1 MNRLARVWRRRG
13 PIAHTTLYGLVRSS
27 AVYALAT
34 MASPLTSLVLAPFLT
49 RHLGARDY
57 GLLVVLNTAI
67 GLIAGVTQLG
77 LSSAFFRAYSYDY
90 SSREDRGAVLTTAFA
105 LLFPVALIAFIGAVF
120 TAGPVAS
127 QVFGRSS
134 SVDLVVLALAVVVVQ
149 NLAVPAFAWMRA
161 EGRAA
166 LFAIVSI
173 ANLAVTLSAN
183 VVLVGVLQWGVAGS
197 MIATGSG
204 FAAVVLATAPAL
216 VRQLG
221 SPRIEIAR
229 NLLSFGVPQVPNVL
243 ALWALQLSDRFLL
256 AHFRSLAETARYA
269 VAYSLGMIV
278 SIAVVSPLALAWPT
292 AMYAIAKRADARQR
306 FRFVLT
312 TACLLFL
319 FLAFALSIVGEI
331 LLYRLFSNAFR
342 SAAWVIPLVS
352 ESMAIYGMY
361 MLLTLGISL
370 RRKTWLAS
378 AVTLGAATSNVLLNL
393 LLIPQFGAMG
403 AATSTLLAYLGLATA
418 AYFVNQRLYPIEL
431 PVGRLVAAVAIG
443 MLLYGASYM
452 VGLVTGPQ
460 WVLPAQILGLF
471 AYSACLVGLGVRS
484 ILPFLRQASLLNRG
498 ESVMGSTPTTS

>member
-1 MNRLARVWRRRG
+1 MNRLAQLWRRRG
-13 PIAHTTLYGLVRSS
+13 PIAHTTLYALVRSS

-34 MASPLTSLVLAPFLT
+34 MASPVTSLVLAPFLT

-67 GLIAGVTQLG
+67 GLTAGLTQLG

-90 SSREDRGAVLTTAFA
+90 SSRGDRGAVLTTAFT
-105 LLFPVALIAFIGAVF
+105 LLFPVALVAFIIAVL
-120 TAGPVAS
+120 TAGTVAS

-134 SVDLVVLALAVVVVQ
+134 SADLVVIALAVVIVQ

-166 LFAIVSI
+166 LFALISI

-183 VVLVGVLQWGVAGS
+183 VILVGVFHGGVAGS
-197 MIATGSG
+197 LIATGSG
-204 FAAVVLATAPAL
+204 FATVVLATAPAL

-221 SPRIEIAR
+221 FPRIEIAR
-229 NLLSFGVPQVPNVL
+229 NMLSFGVPQVPNVL
-243 ALWALQLSDRFLL
+243 ALWVLQLSDRFLV

-278 SIAVVSPLALAWPT
+278 SIAVVSPLVLAWPT
-292 AMYAIAKRADARQR
+292 AMYAIAKRPDAREQ
-306 FRFVLT
+306 FRFVFT
-312 TACLLFL
+312 TAYLIFL

-331 LLYRLFSNAFR
+331 LLYRLFSDAYH

-370 RRKTWLAS
+370 SRKTWLAS
-378 AVTLGAATSNVLLNL
+378 ALTLGAAISNVFLNL
-393 LLIPQFGAMG
+393 LLIPRFGAIG
-403 AATSTLLAYLGLATA
+403 AALSTLLAYMGLTTA

-431 PVGRLVAAVAIG
+431 PLVRLVAGLAIG
-443 MLLYGASYM
+443 MLLFGASYV
-452 VGLVTGPQ
+452 VGLVTGPS

-471 AYSACLVGLGVRS
+471 AYSACLVGLGMSS
-484 ILPFLRQASLLNRG
+484 ILPFLRQAALLQGG
-498 ESVMGSTPTTS
+498 ESVMGSTPSTR